1 MTTPTITQARPRPG
15 EAPRP
20 RWVIISAL
28 GITQILA
35 WGSSFYLPAV
45 LAKPIADDTG
55 WSLTWIVG
63 AVSLGLLLSGFLSPR
78 IGRLIDRTGGK
89 PVLATSAVLIG
100 SGQAILALAPDLMTY
115 VAGWLVMG
123 LGMGCGLYDAA
134 FSALGRLYGRA
145 ARSAISALT
154 LWGGFASTVCWP
166 LSAVLVDWVGWR
178 STCLVYTALQLLVV
192 LPLYLLV
199 LPRSPPD
206 AATDASVVTAPSA
219 GAAAPG
225 VRGAVPALLMFVFA
239 VGAVIMSAWS
249 VHLLTMLQALG
260 VSLVAAVALG
270 ALVGPSQVGA
280 RIVEM
285 VAARFHHHPVWT
297 QAASSSLVALG
308 LCALALGA
316 PVLAVALIVYGAGS
330 GLSSIARG
338 TLPLAL
344 FGPTGYA
351 TLMGWL
357 VRPSVI
363 ASAIAPWAAAMLMD
377 AYGATSLLFAL
388 AGLAVVNVACVG
400 VLYLCVRQPLSTRT
414 AGSAARSLGSRQS

>member
-1 MTTPTITQARPRPG
+1 MTTPAITQDTPG
-15 EAPRP
+15 ASDAARP

-78 IGRLIDRTGGK
+78 IGRLIDRTGGR

-100 SGQAILALAPDLMTY
+100 SGQTILALAPDLMTY

-166 LSAVLVDWVGWR
+166 LSAALVDWVGWR
-178 STCLVYTALQLLVV
+178 STCLIYAALQLLVV

-206 AATDASVVTAPSA
+206 TVTDAPAVTAPSA
-219 GAAAPG
+219 GTAVPG
-225 VRGAVPALLMFVFA
+225 VGGAVAALSMFVFA

-249 VHLLTMLQALG
+249 VHLLTMLQAIG

-280 RIVEM
+280 RIAEM
-285 VAARFHHHPVWT
+285 MAARFHHHPIWT

-357 VRPSVI
+357 VRPSVF

-388 AGLAVVNVACVG
+388 TGLAVLNVACVG
-400 VLYLCVRQPLSTRT
+400 VLYLCVRQSLSTQT
-414 AGSAARSLGSRQS
+414 IGSAAQSLGKRLL